1 MLKSEC
7 PLFISTSL
15 CRFYNSGP
23 SSKLFRAEIR
33 EWLSCPAQERTSP
46 KRLNLISYNW
56 AAAQNILIPLFWFST
71 SGMFN
76 FAALCWINLVNLSF
90 VSNAGSTIQSHVSGK
105 KLFSQL
111 CLLSMPT
118 TASSYYQMGTGQLL
132 LILTTFLEKSLLWL
146 LYSFNMGASDLSHST
161 NLPLA
166 FHPRI
171 FEVFFYPGT
180 WPYSYLT
187 CWGPLTRSS
196 SSFRWCS
203 TKPIVRLLT
212 DN

>member
-1 MLKSEC
+1 MLKPEC

-15 CRFYNSGP
+15 CRFYNTGP
-23 SSKLFRAEIR
+23 CSKLFRAEIR
-33 EWLSCPAQERTSP
+33 EWLSRPRSDLAQASEFNFLQPA
-46 KRLNLISYNW
+46 
-56 AAAQNILIPLFWFST
+56 AAAQNILIPLFWLST

-90 VSNAGSTIQSHVSGK
+90 VSNAGSTIQFYACRQ
-105 KLFSQL
+105 KLLGQL
-111 CLLSMPT
+111 CLLSLPT
-118 TASSYYQMGTGQLL
+118 TARSCCQMGTGQLL
-132 LILTTFLEKSLLWL
+132 LILTTFLDKSLLWL
-146 LYSFNMGASDLSHST
+146 LFSFNMGASDLSHST
-161 NLPLA
+161 NSPLA

-187 CWGPLTRSS
+187 CLGPLTRWW
-196 SSFRWCS
+196 SSFRWCW
-203 TKPIVRLLT
+203 TKSIVRLLT